1 MDAHAQRSGQGT
13 LSIFQD
19 VLMSLSLP
27 AQRVAGR
34 SPRAANTASAFRPEL
49 QGLRALAV
57 VLVMVYHVWFGRV
70 SGGVDVFLLLS
81 AFFLTGAFIRK
92 VEGGRP
98 LALLTYW
105 LNVFRRLLPAAVLV
119 LLATIAASVALLPKA
134 RWNSIMEQITASLFY
149 AQNWQLARDS
159 VDYYAAEHAT
169 ASPLQHFWSL
179 SIQGQI
185 FILWP
190 LLLAAGLI
198 LWKRLGTRIPSLSY
212 RMTMG
217 ALFGTVFLLS
227 LAYSVHTTS
236 TAQSWAYFDTGA
248 RLWEFALGSLVAIF
262 LPMLQR
268 LPAALT
274 VPLGWLGLAAILS
287 CGMLLQVQQ
296 QFPGYLALW
305 PTLAAALVIMAPN
318 HRLGVQRVLAAPVL
332 GWLGNVSYALYLWH
346 WPVMVFFLV
355 ESGSAEI
362 SLGAGLGIMLVSLLL
377 AWATTRIVESP
388 LRSWQWLSAKRRRVG
403 LGIAVLLSLVLAPL
417 GGWEHRVSAEELR
430 AASQAPVENPGAAI
444 LDPGFGHEP
453 SSEAVMVPLTTKLDE
468 EWSNFGAECTGAW
481 APESPAIEYCQQ
493 GGNPKAEKTIV
504 LLGDSHAQH
513 WSGAVDAMAQKLGW
527 RWVLL
532 TKPSCRFGGPSET
545 RGEECGEFNAAAG
558 DYALEHDPD
567 AVITLGSFTALGPD
581 RHGHSAGELERVVPD
596 YEAGIRPLL
605 EAGIPVVALR
615 DTPRFTTP
623 VPDCVDRFGA
633 WAQQCSAPV
642 SELMAETSPLEEL
655 AASGTLGEGFSTMD
669 MTDQLCPDGICRP
682 VIGNVLVYMDQ
693 SHLTSTFARTT
704 AVEFEKRFL
713 AALTDSP

>member
-1 MDAHAQRSGQGT
+1 M
-13 LSIFQD
+13 SISF
-19 VLMSLSLP
+19 P
-27 AQRVAGR
+27 APGAAGR
-34 SPRAANTASAFRPEL
+34 SPVADPKPTSTFRPEL

-57 VLVMVYHVWFGRV
+57 VLVMVYHVWLGRV

-98 LALLTYW
+98 VGLLTYW

-149 AQNWQLARDS
+149 VQNWQLARES

-179 SIQGQI
+179 SIQGQV

-190 LLLAAGLI
+190 LLLAAGML
-198 LWKRLGTRIPSLSY
+198 LWRALGARIPALSY
-212 RMTMG
+212 RMTLG
-217 ALFGTVFLLS
+217 ALFGVVFALS
-227 LAYSVHTTS
+227 LAYSIHATA
-236 TAQSWAYFDTGA
+236 TAQEWAYFDTGA

-262 LPMLQR
+262 LPLLQR

-274 VPLGWLGLAAILS
+274 VPAGWLGLGAILS
-287 CGMLLQVQQ
+287 CGVLLQVDHE
-296 QFPGYLALW
+296 FPGYLALW
-305 PTLAAALVIMAPN
+305 PTLAAAFVIIAPS
-318 HRLGVQRVLAAPVL
+318 HRLGVQRVLSVPPL
-332 GWLGNVSYALYLWH
+332 GWLGNLSYALYLWH

-355 ESGSAEI
+355 ESGSERI
-362 SLGAGLGIMLVSLLL
+362 SLGAGLGIMVVSLLL

-388 LRSWQWLSAKRRRVG
+388 MRSWHWLSAKRRRAG
-403 LGIAVLLSLVLAPL
+403 LSIAVLLSLVLVPL
-417 GGWEHRVSAEELR
+417 GGWEHRVVAEETR
-430 AASQAPVENPGAAI
+430 AASQAQVDNPGAAI

-453 SSEAVMVPLTTKLDE
+453 SSAAVMVPLTTKLDE
-468 EWSNFGAECTGAW
+468 EWSNFGAECTGQW

-493 GGNPKAEKTIV
+493 GGNPQAEKTIV

-513 WSGAVDAMAQKLGW
+513 WSGAVDAMAQKHGW
-527 RWVLL
+527 RWILL
-532 TKPSCRFGGPSET
+532 TKPSCRFGGPSDT
-545 RGEECGEFNAAAG
+545 RGQECGAFNAAAG
-558 DYALEHDPD
+558 EYVLGHGPD

-581 RHGHSAGELERVVPD
+581 RHGRTAGEQERVVPD

-605 EAGIPVVALR
+605 EADIPVVALR
-615 DTPRFTTP
+615 DTPRFPTAAP
-623 VPDCVDRFGA
+623 ECVDRFGA
-633 WAQQCSAPV
+633 EAEQCSAPV
-642 SELMAETSPLEEL
+642 SELMAETSPLEGL
-655 AASGTLGEGFSTMD
+655 AAGGTLGKGFSTMD

-682 VIGNVLVYMDQ
+682 VIGNVLVYLDE

-704 AVEFEKRFL
+704 AAEFEKRFL
-713 AALTDSP
+713 AALAGPR